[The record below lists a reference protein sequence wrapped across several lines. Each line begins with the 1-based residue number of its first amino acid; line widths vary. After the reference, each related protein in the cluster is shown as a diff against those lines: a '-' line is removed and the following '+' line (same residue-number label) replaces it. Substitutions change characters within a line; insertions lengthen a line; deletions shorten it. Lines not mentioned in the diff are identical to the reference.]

1 LAPLLKPLR
10 LCSILA
16 VSAAACTYWTAPCW
30 NKLLVLDT
38 CTMEFSAVDILTSYH
53 MQLINLREQ
62 RIWSSSFVL
71 ATEGALEMFTL
82 IRDCSL
88 NDLYYIYHS
97 TQWNDDHSSSA
108 CELKK
113 FIVLPRPYWHYL
125 TVGVTVGFLF
135 LRGFRDTQWQG
146 PRERIEDLFSL
157 DIKTY
162 EFKMIRGGPQNF
174 ARHVHPYF
182 DFPPSLTRPS
192 L

>member
-1 LAPLLKPLR
+1 V
-10 LCSILA
+10 LCWVNYQSKFFML
-16 VSAAACTYWTAPCW
+16 VFSSATGNWRIAACHSWSSFGTVAETSEIMLCFSCVRGRLYWTAPCW

-97 TQWNDDHSSSA
+97 TQRNDDHSSSA
-108 CELKK
+108 CELKI

-125 TVGVTVGFLF
+125 TT
-135 LRGFRDTQWQG
+135 
-146 PRERIEDLFSL
+146 
-157 DIKTY
+157 
-162 EFKMIRGGPQNF
+162 GGAMYAT
-174 ARHVHPYF
+174 ARP
-182 DFPPSLTRPS
+182 
-192 L
+192 